1 MDKILLDSFELN
13 KSFIQFENNSSS
25 DLFSGL
31 NNSKLEQGS
40 SSFYSSKK
48 KQMTHQMIVL
58 KKIR

>member
-1 MDKILLDSFELN
+1 MNNILLDSSELD

-48 KQMTHQMIVL
+48 SMTHQMTVL